1 MCAVRLYILLGIHA
15 SLYTLN
21 NLDSFAPVIGKFSY
35 PAAVFSSSVDQSG
48 YYVLNLNATWM
59 ATVRDGRSIMLNI
72 TIDLPYQVVCEAA
85 NLTVSGIT
93 RELTGHCGER
103 VGKLS
108 VCIIDEMIII
118 GLLF

>member
-1 MCAVRLYILLGIHA
+1 M
-15 SLYTLN
+15 
-21 NLDSFAPVIGKFSY
+21 
-35 PAAVFSSSVDQSG
+35 FSSSVDQSG

-108 VCIIDEMIII
+108 VCIVEEMFTTV
-118 GLLF
+118 LLF